1 MDDLLLRTMLFVP
14 ANRERMIAKAPAARA
29 DAVVLDLEDA
39 VPHAEKAAAR
49 ASAREAM
56 SSLAAAGPVFV
67 RVNGVRS
74 GLTRDDLQAVV
85 APGLAGVVLPKPEEP
100 QDVRDLDVLLR
111 EAEMA
116 SGVRPGDVTIVPLIE
131 SPRGLLRAQEI
142 LLASDRIAVTSIGAE
157 DYCAELGVERNV
169 EGTAIA
175 HLRYSVVTLAAA
187 HRMQAIDTPYARI
200 DDLEGLV
207 AEAKFAQAIGFR
219 GKYVLHP
226 GQVEPVNRIFTPSP
240 EEIDRA
246 RADVAAFEEAQS
258 RGEGSV
264 ALNGRMVDAP
274 IATSARHL
282 LARAEMIAAR
292 DSSR

>member
-1 MDDLLLRTMLFVP
+1 
-14 ANRERMIAKAPAARA
+14 
-29 DAVVLDLEDA
+29 
-39 VPHAEKAAAR
+39 
-49 ASAREAM
+49 
-56 SSLAAAGPVFV
+56 VFV

-74 GLTRDDLQAVV
+74 GLTRDDLHAVV
-85 APGLAGVVLPKPEEP
+85 APGLAGVVLPKPAEP

-116 SGVRPGDVTIVPLIE
+116 GGVRPGDVTIVPLIE
-131 SPRGLLRAQEI
+131 SPRGLLRAEEI

-169 EGTAIA
+169 AGAAIA

-200 DDLEGLV
+200 DDLEGLI
-207 AEAKFAQAIGFR
+207 AETKFARAIGFK

-226 GQVEPVNRIFTPSP
+226 DQVEPTNRIFTPSP
-240 EEIDRA
+240 EDIDRA

-264 ALNGRMVDAP
+264 AVHGRMVDAP
-274 IATSARHL
+274 IATRARNL
-282 LARAEMIAAR
+282 LARAAQIAAR
-292 DSSR
+292 RH